1 MSDPDCAL
9 MWKVK
14 NITFLLFIDYQND
27 TTSLKY
33 LKDNLLFCSSTAER
47 KSRTSIVTKAN
58 KFCLKHNAL
67 TEVRVQA
74 LLNFYVKI
82 LFLRNSHNGK

>member
-1 MSDPDCAL
+1 MLCDQVCLIQMLPS
-9 MWKVK
+9 K
-14 NITFLLFIDYQND
+14 TYYFLLFIDYQND
-27 TTSLKY
+27 TPSLKY

-74 LLNFYVKI
+74 YSIFM
-82 LFLRNSHNGK
+82 